1 MTAEHSGTYSAACD
15 GYESLLTP
23 EFLQSVTP
31 SQLEELPSGQTGGS
45 SLGKL
50 IIGETWS
57 YTAVIATEQA
67 QQLEKGDWLTLRF
80 SKGAQQDIDA
90 QVTYLSAAED
100 GKQAVVLTC
109 REYLAQTT
117 QLRHQAAQ
125 LVLRSYEGLRIP
137 TNALR
142 MNEDNQLG
150 VYCVVGKVAS
160 FKPVSM
166 VYRGDGYSL
175 VQAASPSQDVSVLRP
190 GDEVIVTSQ

>member
-1 MTAEHSGTYSAACD
+1 M
-15 GYESLLTP
+15 
-23 EFLQSVTP
+23 
-31 SQLEELPSGQTGGS
+31 
-45 SLGKL
+45 
-50 IIGETWS
+50 
-57 YTAVIATEQA
+57 
-67 QQLEKGDWLTLRF
+67 
-80 SKGAQQDIDA
+80 
-90 QVTYLSAAED
+90 
-100 GKQAVVLTC
+100 LTC

-142 MNEDNQLG
+142 MSEDNQLG

-175 VQAASPSQDVSVLRP
+175 VQSASQSQDVPSCGRGTRSSSPPVSSPADRSCSSSRP
-190 GDEVIVTSQ
+190 ADTIGQ